1 MRLIY
6 NPSGTSHARDALR
19 IENRAEQRRHF
30 TAGEKMKILR
40 AVDAMVATENLP
52 FNMAATRLGVNPISV
67 KTWRKNAVTL
77 SDSSVENKLILHKGP
92 SGIVSEVKEELIE
105 YVEHLSLVAK
115 DQLLTTKHHRGSLH
129 HLRSAAGVAGTRAA
143 PVVCRRPDDVDESPH
158 QTLEHNSMTGGH
170 GGGNCPLHRHHRD
183 PLGNGLLVHWRG
195 GVLYRIAQGGE
206 TRLLATIDESRPGGR
221 RHTGTRHD
229 EVALGALRHAHR
241 TVAARAIV
249 IGVRARAAFPSYH
262 LGRRSH
268 GWGGFIVILLYILL
282 ALFLGAHHLLL
293 HAHHR
298 AT

>member
-1 MRLIY
+1 MRLIF

-19 IENRAEQRRHF
+19 IENRTEQRRHF
-30 TAGEKMKILR
+30 TAGEKMKILSG
-40 AVDAMVATENLP
+40 VDAMVATENLP

-158 QTLEHNSMTGGH
+158 QTLEHNSTTGTTGTPSGMGSSSTGG
-170 GGGNCPLHRHHRD
+170 GASCT
-183 PLGNGLLVHWRG
+183 
-195 GVLYRIAQGGE
+195 A
-206 TRLLATIDESRPGGR
+206 SRK
-221 RHTGTRHD
+221 
-229 EVALGALRHAHR
+229 
-241 TVAARAIV
+241 AAR
-249 IGVRARAAFPSYH
+249 RACS
-262 LGRRSH
+262 RRST
-268 GWGGFIVILLYILL
+268 VVVL
-282 ALFLGAHHLLL
+282 AVADTPAPG
-293 HAHHR
+293 
-298 AT
+298 TTK